1 MSVFRALCVLSLP
14 LLLAIP
20 EAGAQETA
28 VPLSPPVTIQT
39 PPAAN
44 DGKVLS
50 ERNVRVDVTVT
61 VKGTEKTVAKSLSLV
76 AADGREG
83 QGRAG
88 VQLPI
93 VMQTNPDPAIRAN
106 VSYRDVG
113 INVDAAPRILA
124 SGKISVRMKLN
135 FSNVL
140 SVSSGGTS
148 RPSFGNGSHEVNAVV
163 FESGKPIVVLE
174 GGDPETG
181 RTYVV
186 EVTATIL
193 K

>member
-1 MSVFRALCVLSLP
+1 MPALRFLFALCLP
-14 LLLAIP
+14 LALAVTD
-20 EAGAQETA
+20 ARAQEA
-28 VPLSPPVTIQT
+28 
-39 PPAAN
+39 PPAPTEVPKPPSN
-44 DGKVLS
+44 DPPGLLS

-61 VKGTEKTVAKSLSLV
+61 VKGTDKTVAKSLSLV
-76 AADGREG
+76 AADGRKG

-88 VQLPI
+88 VELPI
-93 VMQTNPDPAIRAN
+93 VMQTHPDPAVRAN
-106 VSYRDVG
+106 VSYRGVG

-124 SGKISVRMKLN
+124 SGKISVSMKLT

-140 SVSSGGTS
+140 QVPSGGGE
-148 RPSFGNGSHEVNAVV
+148 RPSFGNGEHEVSAIV
-163 FESGKPIVVLE
+163 FESGKPLVVLE

-186 EVTATIL
+186 EVKATIL

>member
-1 MSVFRALCVLSLP
+1 MSLFRSASMLCVV
-14 LLLAIP
+14 LLLSARV
-20 EAGAQETA
+20 AHAQDPQT
-28 VPLSPPVTIQT
+28 TITLPT
-39 PPAAN
+39 PPASN

-61 VKGTEKTVAKSLSLV
+61 VKGTDKSVAKSLSLV
-76 AADGREG
+76 AADGKQV

-93 VMQTNPDPAIRAN
+93 VMSPSTEPAVRAA

-113 INVDAAPRILA
+113 INVDAAPRILP
-124 SGKISVRMKLN
+124 SGKVSVSMKLN

-140 SVSSGGTS
+140 QVQSAGGE
-148 RPSFGNGSHEVNAVV
+148 RPSFGSGSQEVNGVV
-163 FESGKPIVVLE
+163 FDSGRPLVVLE

-181 RTYVV
+181 RIYTVQ
-186 EVTATIL
+186 VTATIL

>member
-1 MSVFRALCVLSLP
+1 MSVLRVLSLLSLP
-14 LLLAIP
+14 VLLAAPAIR
-20 EAGAQETA
+20 AQEGPTTT
-28 VPLSPPVTIQT
+28 VTIPT

-44 DGKVLS
+44 DGKVVS

-61 VKGTEKTVAKSLSLV
+61 VKATDKTVAKSLSLV
-76 AADGREG
+76 AADGKQV

-93 VMQTNPDPAIRAN
+93 PMGGGGP

-113 INVDAAPRILA
+113 INVDAAPRILP
-124 SGKISVRMKLN
+124 SGKVSVSMKLN

-140 SVSSGGTS
+140 QVPTGGGE
-148 RPSFGNGSHEVNAVV
+148 RPSFGSGSQEVNGVV
-163 FESGKPIVVLE
+163 FDSGKPLVVLE

-186 EVTATIL
+186 QVTATIL

>member
-1 MSVFRALCVLSLP
+1 MFPLIALTA
-14 LLLAIP
+14 LLATSAAP
-20 EAGAQETA
+20 MQDQSAGPAEVRA
-28 VPLSPPVTIQT
+28 PLPQPDSRG
-39 PPAAN
+39 A
-44 DGKVLS
+44 S

-61 VKGTEKTVAKSLSLV
+61 VKSADSSVAKSLSLI
-76 AADGREG
+76 AADNRTV

-93 VMQTNPDPAIRAN
+93 LNSAPSPTNPAPG

-113 INVDAAPRILA
+113 LNVDATPRILP
-124 SGKISVRMKLN
+124 SGKVSLSLKLN

-140 SVSSGGTS
+140 QVRSGGTE
-148 RPSFGNGSHEVNAVV
+148 RPSFGSGSHESNAIM
-163 FESGKPIVVLE
+163 FDSGRTLTVLE

-181 RTYVV
+181 RTYTVQ
-186 EVTATIL
+186 VTATIQ

>member
-1 MSVFRALCVLSLP
+1 MSASRVPVLLFLSLLFVASP
-14 LLLAIP
+14 AL
-20 EAGAQETA
+20 AQE
-28 VPLSPPVTIQT
+28 SPTTTITLPT

-44 DGKVLS
+44 DGKVIS

-61 VKGTEKTVAKSLSLV
+61 LKGTEKSVAKSLSLV
-76 AADGREG
+76 AADGKEV

-93 VMQTNPDPAIRAN
+93 PMGGGGP

-113 INVDAAPRILA
+113 INVDAAPRILP
-124 SGKISVRMKLN
+124 SGKVSVSMKLN

-140 SVSSGGTS
+140 QVPTGGGE
-148 RPSFGNGSHEVNAVV
+148 RPSFGSGSQEVNGVV
-163 FESGKPIVVLE
+163 FDSGKPLVVLE

-181 RTYVV
+181 RTYTVQ
-186 EVTATIL
+186 VTATIL

>member
-1 MSVFRALCVLSLP
+1 MPALRVLLVLCLP
-14 LLLAIP
+14 LALAVTD
-20 EAGAQETA
+20 ARAQD
-28 VPLSPPVTIQT
+28 P
-39 PPAAN
+39 PPAPIVLPKPPSPSE
-44 DGKVLS
+44 GPGLS

-61 VKGTEKTVAKSLSLV
+61 VKGTDKTVAKSLALV

-113 INVDAAPRILA
+113 INVDAAPRILP
-124 SGKISVRMKLN
+124 SGKVSVRMKLN

-163 FESGKPIVVLE
+163 FESGKPLVVLE

-186 EVTATIL
+186 EVKATIL